1 MATRP
6 AASRRPKVE
15 TSNSVEKRRLLVAR
29 AAELFDEVGY
39 HNASVEDVAEACG
52 IRKPTLYHYFK
63 SKDEILYS
71 IHDEF
76 IDLVIARQQARES
89 LELSPAQ
96 ELLEIMGD
104 VLDLMA
110 THRGYVRV
118 FFEHYRE
125 LGEEQAAAIKAK
137 RDTYEA
143 AIRQVFARGVE
154 SGEFRGI
161 KVELSTLALAG
172 MCNWAYHWFD
182 PDGPMTSREVA
193 YVFWDILIRGVRPET
208 TA

>member
-1 MATRP
+1 MATRS

-15 TSNSVEKRRLLVAR
+15 TTNSVEKRRLLVAR

-125 LGEEQAAAIKAK
+125 LGEEQAAAIKVK

-143 AIRQVFARGVE
+143 SIRAVFARGVE
-154 SGEFRGI
+154 SGEFRGV

-182 PDGPMTSREVA
+182 PDGPLTSREVA
-193 YVFWDILIRGVRPET
+193 YVFWDILTRGIRPEA